1 MNNVSIIAMSCNSWI
16 LYTQVSF
23 AVVAYHT
30 QLDFKVNSSRLSRRR
45 LQAALRLVP
54 NFSLYVSCLYDYVPG
69 RDSGTGRCTSKQC
82 MHAYEF
88 NDVVKRILGTLNNY
102 EHTFNLGHPVRFS
115 CKIALTALRFAM
127 FVISNRFPLRGAFKP
142 MPHRREKRERGEA
155 VRERN
160 LSGVFGSSDSY
171 SYLQSSGSSWNVPII
186 A

>member
-1 MNNVSIIAMSCNSWI
+1 MFCNSWI

-23 AVVAYHT
+23 AVVAYHA

-54 NFSLYVSCLYDYVPG
+54 NFFLYVSCLYDYVPG
-69 RDSGTGRCTSKQC
+69 RDSGTGWCTSNHC

-88 NDVVKRILGTLNNY
+88 NDVAKSILGTYNMNNY
-102 EHTFNLGHPVRFS
+102 EHTFNLGHPARFS
-115 CKIALTALRFAM
+115 SKIALTALRFAM

-142 MPHRREKRERGEA
+142 MPRRREKRERGEA

-160 LSGVFGSSDSY
+160 LSSVFGSSDSY
-171 SYLQSSGSSWNVPII
+171 TYLQSSGSSWNVPII